1 MDLCV
6 LAHRGEAQIF
16 IKGLKNISPNF
27 YQGEDYAVLICG
39 EGVFEASKLGAYVRN
54 FDRVLNFGI
63 AGALEG
69 ALELEKIYPIR
80 THYLHENDRPQF
92 KSFTSLIGELDC
104 ITSFNRV
111 FDDEFAN
118 ELSMY
123 AQIVDREAWLMA
135 KICSDHNKE
144 FQSYKLISDYAGSLT
159 QCFDI
164 KDKALDYSQALFD
177 FYQSIE
183 SKSSE
188 NRIDLE
194 LPGSFTQQ
202 KRIEKLLKSLA
213 SKQDKTAE
221 ELAQDIP
228 KLKTKTEVTELIIE
242 LEKKVNPLQANIQKQ
257 IQKFQTPFTQIG
269 AQLLFDPKLE
279 KKKFK
284 LQMEINDPK
293 NIENLI
299 EVLQKFKFSELEKF
313 WNGDV

>member
-16 IKGLKNISPNF
+16 IKGLKSISPNF

-39 EGVFEASKLGAYVRN
+39 EGVFEASKLGAYVQT

-63 AGALEG
+63 AGALEE

-111 FDDEFAN
+111 FDDEFAK

-144 FQSYKLISDYAGSLT
+144 FQSYKLIS
-159 QCFDI
+159 
-164 KDKALDYSQALFD
+164 
-177 FYQSIE
+177 
-183 SKSSE
+183 
-188 NRIDLE
+188 
-194 LPGSFTQQ
+194 
-202 KRIEKLLKSLA
+202 EKY
-213 SKQDKTAE
+213 
-221 ELAQDIP
+221 I
-228 KLKTKTEVTELIIE
+228 
-242 LEKKVNPLQANIQKQ
+242 
-257 IQKFQTPFTQIG
+257 
-269 AQLLFDPKLE
+269 
-279 KKKFK
+279 
-284 LQMEINDPK
+284 
-293 NIENLI
+293 
-299 EVLQKFKFSELEKF
+299 
-313 WNGDV
+313 